1 MATTFENKLEKKPNL
16 AELIQHVRVGSK
28 WHLLGVLLELD
39 EVELNDIRRMTEG
52 SDFKALKMFQLWLKT
67 NPNATRRQVIDALK
81 KEPVKEMNYEKILQ
95 SEPSGK
101 DRLKKIISI
110 FSLLIIAQVFEDTT
124 DQIAPLDQSD
134 RISYEHNAISIFQC
148 HFRRLQQ
155 SLQNPISVARF
166 LHNEK
171 IISEAVL
178 NSVKS
183 ASQTLGD
190 RRIILLTALQD
201 AINTNYQFLKVFA
214 EVLLKFT
221 ENVPLANAI
230 LKDYSKCVCIYCIC
244 MYVDHTEFN
253 CMCVFMYM
261 CLHACVCVGG

>member
-1 MATTFENKLEKKPNL
+1 M
-16 AELIQHVRVGSK
+16 
-28 WHLLGVLLELD
+28 
-39 EVELNDIRRMTEG
+39 
-52 SDFKALKMFQLWLKT
+52 
-67 NPNATRRQVIDALK
+67 
-81 KEPVKEMNYEKILQ
+81 
-95 SEPSGK
+95 
-101 DRLKKIISI
+101 
-110 FSLLIIAQVFEDTT
+110 
-124 DQIAPLDQSD
+124 
-134 RISYEHNAISIFQC
+134 
-148 HFRRLQQ
+148 
-155 SLQNPISVARF
+155 
-166 LHNEK
+166 
-171 IISEAVL
+171 VL

-253 CMCVFMYM
+253 SMCVFMYM
-261 CLHACVCVGG
+261 CLHACVCVGGWVGERIISIFYLWIIVFSYRNNY